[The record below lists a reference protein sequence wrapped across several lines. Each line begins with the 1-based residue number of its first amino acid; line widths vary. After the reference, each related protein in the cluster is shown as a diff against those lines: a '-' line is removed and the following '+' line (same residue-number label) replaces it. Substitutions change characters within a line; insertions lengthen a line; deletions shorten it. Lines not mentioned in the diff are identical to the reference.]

1 MVERFFFTGQTNFQ
15 LPIQPDSVI
24 LLSGPPSSGKTS
36 LLFQFAFNSV
46 LEKNGNVVI
55 ICNRRRLETNPPFLS
70 QGVDPSS
77 EIFQHIQMKY
87 VDDDEGIKNYFAAF
101 HMQDIFPVSVI
112 IDNFADFFDGRNCQE
127 RYNNPRG
134 RDLAMIRTLALCQ
147 NAINHAKSRGPCNLL
162 LSDAHQGDS
171 PRLLYIYKRWISC
184 IYTIR
189 EDDGSGSFILKN
201 NSDITSAER
210 KRTAKYSIALQYLVL
225 EGITEDEERE

>member
-1 MVERFFFTGQTNFQ
+1 MVERFFFTGKTNSQ
-15 LPIQPDSVI
+15 PPIQPDSVI
-24 LLSGPPSSGKTS
+24 LISGPPSSGKTS

-46 LEKNGNVVI
+46 LEKNGTVVI
-55 ICNRRRLETNPPFLS
+55 ICNGRRLETNPPFLS

-77 EIFQHIQMKY
+77 DIFQHIQMKY

-101 HMQDIFPVSVI
+101 HIHDIFPVSVI

-134 RDLAMIRTLALCQ
+134 RDLAMTRTLALCQ
-147 NAINHAKSRGPCNLL
+147 NAINHAKSKGPCNLL
-162 LSDAHQGDS
+162 LSDTHQGDS

-189 EDDGSGSFILKN
+189 EGDGSGSFILKN
-201 NSDITSAER
+201 NSDTTRAER
-210 KRTAKYSIALQYLVL
+210 MRTAKYSIALQYLVL
-225 EGITEDEERE
+225 EGVTEDEEQE